1 MPLLEIPSW
10 LRALL
15 AFIAGWTDVA
25 TFIAL
30 DHLMAAHITGNLV
43 LVAADLVD
51 GVSLS
56 EILRLAAIPMFFVT
70 IMLVTLVH
78 DRLLSGRPRGT
89 RFRRLLIVE
98 ALLLAG
104 LSGLALAREL
114 SPVLAGNSITVIL
127 GLLAVMAM
135 AVQNATHQLFP
146 GFGAA
151 TTVMTGNIARLMVE
165 FSRSLVPPIAPQT
178 QYTEHHRDRIT
189 LATISG
195 FVLGCLISAWL
206 TTRLGLAML
215 LAPALVLLLVASLIR
230 LHNQNRD

>member
-43 LVAADLVD
+43 LVA
-51 GVSLS
+51 
-56 EILRLAAIPMFFVT
+56 
-70 IMLVTLVH
+70 
-78 DRLLSGRPRGT
+78 
-89 RFRRLLIVE
+89 
-98 ALLLAG
+98 G

-114 SPVLAGNSITVIL
+114 SPVLAGNSITVLL

-151 TTVMTGNIARLMVE
+151 TTVITGNIARLMVE
-165 FSRSLVPPIAPQT
+165 FSRSLVPSITPQT
-178 QYTEHHRDRIT
+178 QDTEHHRDRIT

-230 LHNQNRD
+230 LHNQNPD